1 MRVHK
6 LQLENPLWIYNQPN
20 INFNW
25 APYFTPVIINILII
39 GLLYVPYAYTDQ
51 YQCHWVRIIMICAPI
66 VKMVIRYVCMLC
78 RIVDMHTK
86 NNTMVFIFICRSLES

>member
-39 GLLYVPYAYTDQ
+39 DLLYVCTICLHRPVSMSLGKDNNDLCSYSEDGNKVHMYT
-51 YQCHWVRIIMICAPI
+51 V
-66 VKMVIRYVCMLC
+66 
-78 RIVDMHTK
+78 
-86 NNTMVFIFICRSLES
+86 